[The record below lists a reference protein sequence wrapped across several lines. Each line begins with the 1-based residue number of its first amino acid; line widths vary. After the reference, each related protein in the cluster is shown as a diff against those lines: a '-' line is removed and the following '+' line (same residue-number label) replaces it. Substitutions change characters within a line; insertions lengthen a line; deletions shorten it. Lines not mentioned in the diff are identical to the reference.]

1 MLTGP
6 TAGNGEVRLARVSV
20 VIPTYERAARLP
32 GLVAALEAQSLPLRD
47 FDVIVSDDGSR
58 DDTQAVLADL
68 AARTRLALHVVNN
81 PTNRGPGRARNLAW
95 RSSEAPIIAFTDD
108 DCLPDPGWLEAGLA
122 RLENTSVGIV
132 QGRTLPD
139 PSAQIGHWAVTQRL
153 ERFSDRYE
161 TCNIFYRRA
170 VLEEV
175 GGFDEEIIFF
185 GEDAVPG
192 WKARRLGITAEFAP
206 DALVFHA
213 VTHPGARYF
222 LRWAM
227 QHGNWATLVRRFP
240 EMRREVLWG
249 GVFVKRSH
257 VGLISAL
264 VGLGV
269 GIVWRPALLLCI
281 PYMWHRR
288 PRAFSRDAVLD
299 QLLAGWFEVAVLV
312 GLAAGSVRERTL
324 IL

>member
-139 PSAQIGHWAVTQRL
+139 PSAALGGDATLGEVQR
-153 ERFSDRYE
+153 S
-161 TCNIFYRRA
+161 
-170 VLEEV
+170 
-175 GGFDEEIIFF
+175 
-185 GEDAVPG
+185 
-192 WKARRLGITAEFAP
+192 
-206 DALVFHA
+206 
-213 VTHPGARYF
+213 
-222 LRWAM
+222 LRDM
-227 QHGNWATLVRRFP
+227 QHL
-240 EMRREVLWG
+240 L
-249 GVFVKRSH
+249 
-257 VGLISAL
+257 SAR
-264 VGLGV
+264 G
-269 GIVWRPALLLCI
+269 A
-281 PYMWHRR
+281 
-288 PRAFSRDAVLD
+288 
-299 QLLAGWFEVAVLV
+299 
-312 GLAAGSVRERTL
+312 
-324 IL
+324 

>member
-20 VIPTYERAARLP
+20 VIPTFERAARLP
-32 GLVAALEAQSLPLRD
+32 GLVAALEAQTLPRGD
-47 FDVIVSDDGSR
+47 FEVIVADDGSR
-58 DDTQAVLADL
+58 DETQAVLADL
-68 AARTRLALHVVNN
+68 VARTRLDLRVVRN
-81 PTNRGPGRARNLAW
+81 PSNRGPGRARNLAW
-95 RSSEAPIIAFTDD
+95 RSSAAPVIAF
-108 DCLPDPGWLEAGLA
+108 GQQWGLSSDVVVTGDYDGDGKADLGLYRPSTGFWYVLLSSSNFTTYVA
-122 RLENTSVGIV
+122 RQWGVGSDIV
-132 QGRTLPD
+132 VP
-139 PSAQIGHWAVTQRL
+139 
-153 ERFSDRYE
+153 
-161 TCNIFYRRA
+161 RRVA
-170 VLEEV
+170 EEV

-281 PYMWHRR
+281 PYVWHRR

-299 QLLAGWFEVAVLV
+299 QLLAGWFDVAVLV

-324 IL
+324 VL